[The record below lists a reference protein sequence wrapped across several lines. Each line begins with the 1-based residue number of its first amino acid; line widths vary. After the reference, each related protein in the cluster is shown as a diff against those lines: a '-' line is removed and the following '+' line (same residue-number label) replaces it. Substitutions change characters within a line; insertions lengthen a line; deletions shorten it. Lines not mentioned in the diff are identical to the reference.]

1 MRIWAATVV
10 LTSSLV
16 IAGVLHPSVLA
27 NNAKTPSQSISQ
39 PQSNKAQQINVTKAE
54 FGFAKIDSQ
63 GKFNF
68 TPTTRI
74 PLEEGSK
81 YGWRIQLQN
90 VQGEVT
96 WREVLRLPK
105 PPETWAT
112 DNGENF
118 KLSTDGS
125 EAVSNRTQL
134 AKDGVIE
141 NFWTITPGDPPGKHI
156 IHVYVD
162 DRLVG
167 NFEFEVIPR
176 QRQAPQE
183 RLSDKGQKLGI

>member
-16 IAGVLHPSVLA
+16 ISGVLHPSVFA
-27 NNAKTPSQSISQ
+27 NNAKTPSQSTSQ
-39 PQSNKAQQINVTKAE
+39 SQSNKAQQINVRKAE
-54 FGFAKIDSQ
+54 FGIAKIDSE
-63 GKFNF
+63 GILNF
-68 TPTTRI
+68 TPSTKV
-74 PLEEGSK
+74 PLAEGNK

-90 VQGEVT
+90 IQGEVR
-96 WREVLRLPK
+96 WREVIRLPK

-118 KLSTDGS
+118 TLSPDGV
-125 EAVSNRTQL
+125 EAISNRTQL

-141 NFWTITPGDPPGKHI
+141 NFWTIAPGDPPGKHT

-167 NFEFEVIPR
+167 NFEFELLPKGG
-176 QRQAPQE
+176 QE
-183 RLSDKGQKLGI
+183 QKNTR

>member
-162 DRLVG
+162 DHLVG
-167 NFEFEVIPR
+167 NFEFEVLAQEKQV
-176 QRQAPQE
+176 QRT
-183 RLSDKGQKLGI
+183 KK

>member
-10 LTSSLV
+10 LTGSLV
-16 IAGVLHPSVLA
+16 MSGVIHPAVLA
-27 NNAKTPSQSISQ
+27 NNAKTPSQ
-39 PQSNKAQQINVTKAE
+39 PNKAQQINVHKAE
-54 FGFAKIDSQ
+54 FGIAKIDSQ
-63 GKFNF
+63 GRLNF
-68 TPTTRI
+68 TPTTKV
-74 PLEEGSK
+74 PLATGNK

-96 WREVLRLPK
+96 WREVIRLPK

-118 KLSTDGS
+118 NLSPDGI
-125 EAVSNRTQL
+125 EAISRRTQL
-134 AKDGVIE
+134 TKDGVIQ
-141 NFWTITPGDPPGKHI
+141 NFWTIAPGDPPGKHT

-167 NFEFEVIPR
+167 NFEFEVLPTGGL
-176 QRQAPQE
+176 E
-183 RLSDKGQKLGI
+183 HKEKK